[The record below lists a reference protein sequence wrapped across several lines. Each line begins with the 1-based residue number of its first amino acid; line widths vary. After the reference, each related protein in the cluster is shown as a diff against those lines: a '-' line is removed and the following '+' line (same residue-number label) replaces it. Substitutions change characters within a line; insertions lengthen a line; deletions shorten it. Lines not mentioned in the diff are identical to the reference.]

1 MQDQKHLFSLP
12 ENATYINAAYMS
24 PQLKSVAQIGVES
37 VVRKNNPMEIS
48 QDDFFSDR
56 VLIKQRFA
64 QLIDAPDYQNCAII
78 PSVSYGIAT
87 VAKNI
92 ALQQGDEIL
101 VVDEQFPSNV
111 YAWRE
116 RANTTGAIIKVV
128 MPPKDFENRGKT
140 WNQSILDAIHSKTK
154 VVALGHIHWAD
165 GTLFNL
171 VEIRKRAHEVG
182 AKLIIDGTQSIGA
195 LPFSVKE
202 IQPDALIAGGYKWL
216 LGPYSIGMAYYA
228 DTFNDGQPLEYNWI
242 NRKNSEDFSQ
252 LVNYQDEYQP
262 KADRFSV
269 GESSNFILVP
279 MQIKAIEQLLDWGI
293 QNIQDYCHTISSKA
307 IDHLREKGCFI
318 EEDQY
323 RSKHLFGVYLPDH
336 MDIETLKV
344 RFRESGISVGI
355 RGEAI
360 RVAPHVYNTAEDF
373 EKFVAC
379 FY

>member
-1 MQDQKHLFSLP
+1 MQHQKHLFSLP
-12 ENATYINAAYMS
+12 ENATYINGAYMS
-24 PQLKSVAQIGVES
+24 PQLKSVAQIGLDS
-37 VVRKNNPMEIS
+37 VVRKNNPMTIS
-48 QDDFFSDR
+48 QDDFFTDR
-56 VLIKQRFA
+56 VLIKKRFA
-64 QLIDAPDYQNCAII
+64 QLIEAPDYQNCAII

-92 ALQQGDEIL
+92 DLQQGDEIL
-101 VVDEQFPSNV
+101 VVDEQFPSNI

-116 RANTTGAIIKVV
+116 KATTTGAIIKVV
-128 MPPKDFENRGKT
+128 APQKDFENRGKQ
-140 WNQSILDAIHSKTK
+140 WNLSILESINSKTR

-165 GTLFNL
+165 GTLFDL
-171 VEIRKRAHEVG
+171 IKIRKRAHKVG

-293 QNIQDYCHTISSKA
+293 QNIQEYCHTISSKA
-307 IDHLREKGCFI
+307 IDQLRAKGCFI
-318 EEDQY
+318 EDDSY
-323 RSKHLFGVYLPDH
+323 RSKHLFGIYLPDH
-336 MDIETLKV
+336 LDMDVLKA

>member
-1 MQDQKHLFSLP
+1 MKHQKHLFSLP
-12 ENATYINAAYMS
+12 EDVTYINGAYMS
-24 PQLKSVAQIGVES
+24 PQLKSVTEIGLES
-37 VVRKNNPMEIS
+37 VVRKNNPTTIS
-48 QDDFFSDR
+48 PSDFFTNR
-56 VLIKQRFA
+56 ILIKQRFA
-64 QLIDAPDYQNCAII
+64 SLIDAPDYQNCAII

-92 ALQQGDEIL
+92 ALQKGDEIL
-101 VVDEQFPSNV
+101 LIDEQFPSNV

-116 RANTTGAIIKVV
+116 KANNADAQITIVT
-128 MPPKDFENRGKT
+128 PPDTFENRGKL
-140 WNQSILDAIHSKTK
+140 WNEKILEAINENTR
-154 VVALGHIHWAD
+154 VVAMGHIHWAD
-165 GTLFNL
+165 GTLFDL
-171 VEIRKRAHEVG
+171 VSIRKKAHEVG
-182 AKLIIDGTQSIGA
+182 AKLVIDGTQSVGA
-195 LPFSVKE
+195 LPFSVKD
-202 IQPDALIAGGYKWL
+202 IQPDALIVGGYKWL

-228 DTFNDGQPLEYNWI
+228 DTFNEGQPLEYNWM

-279 MQIKAIEQLLDWGI
+279 MQIKAIEQLLEWGT
-293 QNIQDYCHTISSKA
+293 QNIQDYCDSISSKA
-307 IDHLREKGCFI
+307 IDQLREKGCFI
-318 EEDQY
+318 EDKAY

-336 MDIETLKV
+336 IKMDAVRE

-360 RVAPHVYNTAEDF
+360 RVAPHLYNTAEDF

-379 FY
+379 F

>member
-1 MQDQKHLFSLP
+1 MQHQKHLFSLP
-12 ENATYINAAYMS
+12 ENITYINGAYMS
-24 PQLKSVAQIGVES
+24 PQLKSVAQVGLES
-37 VVRKNNPMEIS
+37 VVRKNNPMAIS
-48 QDDFFSDR
+48 QDDFFTDR

-92 ALQQGDEIL
+92 ALQRGDEIL
-101 VVDEQFPSNV
+101 LVDEQFPSNV

-116 RANTTGAIIKVV
+116 KANTTGATINVV
-128 MPPKDFENRGKT
+128 APPKTFENRGKH
-140 WNQSILDAIHSKTK
+140 WNQNILEAINSKTK
-154 VVALGHIHWAD
+154 VVAIGHIHWAD
-165 GTLFNL
+165 GTLFDL
-171 VEIRKRAHEVG
+171 IEIRKRAHQVG

-279 MQIKAIEQLLDWGI
+279 MQIKAMEQLLDWGI
-293 QNIQDYCHTISSKA
+293 QNIQDYCHTISAPA
-307 IDHLREKGCFI
+307 IQQLRDRGCFI
-318 EEDQY
+318 EDEVY

-336 MDIETLKV
+336 MDMEVLKA
-344 RFRESGISVGI
+344 RFRESDISVGI

-379 FY
+379 FT

>member
-1 MQDQKHLFSLP
+1 MKHQKHLFSLP
-12 ENATYINAAYMS
+12 EDVTYINGAYMS
-24 PQLKSVAQIGVES
+24 PQLKSVTEIGLES
-37 VVRKNNPMEIS
+37 VIRKNNPTAIAPS
-48 QDDFFSDR
+48 DFFTNR
-56 VLIKQRFA
+56 TIIKQRFA
-64 QLIDAPDYQNCAII
+64 SLIDAPDYQNCAII

-87 VAKNI
+87 AVKNI
-92 ALQQGDEIL
+92 SLQKGDEIL
-101 VVDEQFPSNV
+101 LIDEQFPSNV

-116 RANTTGAIIKVV
+116 KANRTGAQIQIVT
-128 MPPKDFENRGKT
+128 PPDTFENRGKR
-140 WNQSILDAIHSKTK
+140 WNEKILEAINSKTK
-154 VVALGHIHWAD
+154 VVAMGHIHWAD
-165 GTLFNL
+165 GTLFDL
-171 VEIRKRAHEVG
+171 VTIRKRAHEVG

-279 MQIKAIEQLLDWGI
+279 MQIRAIEQLLEWGI
-293 QNIQDYCHTISSKA
+293 QNIQDYCASISSKA
-307 IDHLREKGCFI
+307 IQELRAKGCFI
-318 EEDQY
+318 EDENY

-336 MDIETLKV
+336 LTMDTVKK

-355 RGEAI
+355 RGDAI
-360 RVAPHVYNTAEDF
+360 RVAPHLYNTEADF
-373 EKFVAC
+373 EKFVSC
-379 FY
+379 F